1 MKNFHYVLKKALKNV
16 YACRGK
22 LNLNLGYRNLNY
34 SEFMSHGD
42 IFFIFRG
49 EFKALPQYQRKIDL

>member
-1 MKNFHYVLKKALKNV
+1 MF
-16 YACRGK
+16 K
-22 LNLNLGYRNLNY
+22 LVGANWIWILATEILTTL
-34 SEFMSHGD
+34 SLTMSHGD